1 MAGDGSTAS
10 AAVTEKVAAA
20 PLGPVAS
27 TVIVPGVSTVGATRS
42 TTLTV
47 NVPGADVLLD
57 ASVAV
62 QETVVVPSGNIWPE
76 EWSHETDGEGSI
88 ASVAVTEKVTAAPAG
103 PRASATIG
111 PGRDRVGGVA
121 SARLTV
127 TVKLAVAVFEPSFAE
142 HVTVVEPTAKVD
154 PDRGEQSGVTLATA
168 SVAVTGGSY
177 VTGVPAGSAVVT
189 LIFPGVVITG
199 GVVSTTLTVNV
210 AADVLPAASFAEHET
225 LVVPS
230 GNVAPDAPVHET
242 AGAGSTRSAAV
253 AENETVAPW
262 GPVASAVIGPG
273 TLTSGGVVST
283 TLTLNEPAGFP
294 PASVQVTVVGP
305 SGNVDPEAGVHVKAP
320 LS

>member
-1 MAGDGSTAS
+1 MVGDGSTAS

-20 PLGPVAS
+20 PLGLVAS
-27 TVIVPGVSTVGATRS
+27 TVIVPGVSTVGASRS

-76 EWSHETDGEGSI
+76 ERSHETDGEGSI
-88 ASVAVTEKVTAAPAG
+88 ASVAVTEKVTTAPAG
-103 PRASATIG
+103 PSASATIG

-127 TVKLAVAVFEPSFAE
+127 MVKVAVAVFEPSFAE

-154 PDRGEQSGVTLATA
+154 PDCGEQAGVTLATA
-168 SVAVTGGSY
+168 SVAVTGPY
-177 VTGVPAGSAVVT
+177 VTGVPAGSPVVA

-210 AADVLPAASFAEHET
+210 AGADVLLDASVAVQET
-225 LVVPS
+225 VVVPS
-230 GNVAPDAPVHET
+230 GNVAPDALVHET
-242 AGAGSTRSAAV
+242 AGAASTRSAAV
-253 AENETVAPW
+253 AENETAAPA

-273 TLTSGGVVST
+273 TVTSGGVVST
-283 TLTLNEPAGFP
+283 TLTLNESAGFSP
-294 PASVQVTVVGP
+294 TSVQVTVVCP
-305 SGNVDPEAGVHVKAP
+305 SGNVDPEAGVQFKAP